1 MTTEGTLESSLSFP
15 IRITWC
21 VGTLDELDDDEE
33 VLETLEE
40 VLDTLEEVCCTEGNE
55 RCF

>member
-1 MTTEGTLESSLSFP
+1 MESSLSFP

-40 VLDTLEEVCCTEGNE
+40 LEEVLDTLEEVCCTEGNE